1 MQYIYQQLGWPGFSW
16 DNNQIASLL
25 AEIRNKQGRLLGKTE
40 SLSQTLKLEAS
51 NMHIYNHPE
60 IWSDITYY
68 NQLPLTAERIWNW
81 HKLLFPSGRS
91 GLYRIDVG
99 AWRKNPADRPKEIV
113 SGSPENERLHFVA
126 PPSESLEKEMNRFLN
141 WFNTRFQVDP
151 IIKSAITLLGF
162 NTIHPFDDGN
172 DRIAKAIAELQLCRA
187 DQSTYRFYSLPL
199 QIEKEKSEY
208 FAILESTQK
217 GSLDITIFL
226 TWFLQCLGR
235 AISNAEETLKPIF
248 NKSGFWEKNAGI
260 PLNERQI
267 LCVNRLLDE
276 TDTQLTSSSW
286 ATICSCSPDTAL
298 RDIQDLLKKRI
309 LTQGV
314 GGGRSTHYVL
324 KT

>member
-1 MQYIYQQLGWPGFSW
+1 LQYIYKQLGWPGFSW
-16 DNNQIASLL
+16 DNNQIASVL

-68 NQLPLTAERIWNW
+68 NQLPLSAERIWNW

-99 AWRKNPADRPKEIV
+99 NWRKNPADRPKEIV
-113 SGSPENERLHFVA
+113 SGPPEKETLHFVA
-126 PPSESLEKEMNRFLN
+126 PPSEPLEKEMNRFLN

-151 IIKSAITLLGF
+151 IIKSAIALLGF

-172 DRIAKAIAELQLCRA
+172 DRISKAIAELQLCRA
-187 DQSTYRFYSLPL
+187 DQSTYRFYSLSL

-260 PLNERQI
+260 SLNERQI
-267 LCVNRLLDE
+267 QWVNRLLNE

-286 ATICSCSPDTAL
+286 AAICSCSPDTAL
-298 RDIQDLLKKRI
+298 RDIQDLVKKRI
-309 LTQGV
+309 LTKGV
-314 GGGRSTHYVL
+314 GGGRSTHYIL
-324 KT
+324 MN